1 MKKRILTILGTRPE
15 LIKMFPLIKILDKIY
30 DHKLIWSGQHYDY
43 DLVKQNFIDVKLR
56 SPDVKIKINKRKN
69 NFIQIQEKLIK
80 IINNYRPKAIIYH
93 GDTFTTLA
101 TSLITNFFYPN
112 IIKIHIEGGYRSGDK
127 SQIEERARTT
137 SDQLSDAIFVTR
149 SQEKKNLYK
158 ENIKKNVYIVGN
170 SIYESVQQILKISDK
185 KKINKKFDNLIDQK
199 KFILA
204 TIHRAENVDN
214 KIRLKKIINI
224 INKLAENNLVFFPVH
239 PRTKN
244 KIKSLKLKLK
254 SNIIIKNPISYS
266 ETIYLLSKSM
276 FCFTDS
282 GGLQEESVIL
292 KKRCIIPSNKTPH
305 FFYLHKFANHLVQIE
320 KGNYMSDVEKF
331 KRSILTNKLK
341 RFSHKKNTSHEV
353 IRILKKLI

>member
-15 LIKMFPLIKILDKIY
+15 LIKMFPLIKKLDKIY

-56 SPDVKIKINKRKN
+56 SPDIKIKINKRKN
-69 NFIQIQEKLIK
+69 NFIQIQEKLTKVIDK
-80 IINNYRPKAIIYH
+80 FKPRAIIYH

-112 IIKIHIEGGYRSGDK
+112 IFKIHIEGGYRSGDK

-149 SQEKKNLYK
+149 NEEKKNLYK
-158 ENIKKNVYIVGN
+158 ENIKKNVYVVGN

-185 KKINKKFDNLIDQK
+185 KKIDKKFNSLNNQK

-214 KIRLKKIINI
+214 KIRLKKILNT

-239 PRTKN
+239 PRTRK
-244 KIKSLKLKLK
+244 KIKSLKSNLS

-266 ETIYLLSKSM
+266 ETIYLLSKSI

-305 FFYLHKFANHLVQIE
+305 NFYLHKFANHLVQLE
-320 KGNYMSDVEKF
+320 KQNYMSDVEKF
-331 KRSILTNKLK
+331 TRSILTNKIK
-341 RFSHKKNTSHEV
+341 SFSHKKNTSNEV
-353 IRILKKLI
+353 IKIFKKLI

>member
-15 LIKMFPLIKILDKIY
+15 LIKMFPLIKKLDKIY
-30 DHKLIWSGQHYDY
+30 DHKLVWSGQHYDY
-43 DLVKQNFIDVKLR
+43 ELVKQNFIDVKLR
-56 SPDVKIKINKRKN
+56 SPNIKIKINKRKN

-80 IINNYRPKAIIYH
+80 VIDKFRPTTIIYH

-112 IIKIHIEGGYRSGDK
+112 IFKIHIEGGYRSGDK
-127 SQIEERARTT
+127 SQIEERARAT

-149 SQEKKNLYK
+149 NQEKINLYK
-158 ENIKKNVYIVGN
+158 ENIKSKVYIVGN
-170 SIYESVQQILKISDK
+170 SVYESVQQILKISDK
-185 KKINKKFDNLIDQK
+185 KKINKKFNSLNKQ

-214 KIRLKKIINI
+214 KIRLKKILNI
-224 INKLAENNLVFFPVH
+224 INKLAEDNLVFFPVH
-239 PRTKN
+239 PRTRK
-244 KIKSLKLKLK
+244 KIKTLKSNLS

-266 ETIYLLSKSM
+266 ETIYLLSKSL

-292 KKRCIIPSNKTPH
+292 KKRCMIPSNKTPH
-305 FFYLHKFANHLVQIE
+305 NFYLHKFANHLVQVE
-320 KGNYMSDVEKF
+320 KENYMSSVKKF
-331 KRSILTNKLK
+331 KRSILKNKIKSFL
-341 RFSHKKNTSHEV
+341 HKKNTSNEV
-353 IRILKKLI
+353 IKILKKLI

>member
-15 LIKMFPLIKILDKIY
+15 LIKMFPLIKKLDKIY

-56 SPDVKIKINKRKN
+56 SPDIKIKINKRKN
-69 NFIQIQEKLIK
+69 NFIQIQEKLTKVIDK
-80 IINNYRPKAIIYH
+80 FKPRAIIYH

-112 IIKIHIEGGYRSGDK
+112 IFKIHIEGGYRSGDK

-149 SQEKKNLYK
+149 NEEKKNLYK
-158 ENIKKNVYIVGN
+158 ENIKKNVYVVGN

-185 KKINKKFDNLIDQK
+185 KKIDKKFNSLNNQK

-204 TIHRAENVDN
+204 TIHRAENADN
-214 KIRLKKIINI
+214 KIRLKKILNI

-239 PRTKN
+239 PRTRK
-244 KIKSLKLKLK
+244 KIKSLKSNLS

-266 ETIYLLSKSM
+266 ETIYLLSKSI

-305 FFYLHKFANHLVQIE
+305 NFYLHKFANHLIQLE
-320 KGNYMSDVEKF
+320 KQNYMSDVEKF
-331 KRSILTNKLK
+331 KRSTLTNKIK
-341 RFSHKKNTSHEV
+341 SFSHKKNTSNEV
-353 IRILKKLI
+353 IKILKKLI